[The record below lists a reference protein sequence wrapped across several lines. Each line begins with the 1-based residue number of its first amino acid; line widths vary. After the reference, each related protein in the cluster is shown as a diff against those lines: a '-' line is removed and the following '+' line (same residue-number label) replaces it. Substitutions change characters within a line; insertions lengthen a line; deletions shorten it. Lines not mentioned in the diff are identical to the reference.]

1 VGFIFLCYNI
11 IYMTFNEKNTMS
23 IPSKKDSDYITF
35 VKSLWFFLGKNRYWF
50 LFWVATFVFAQALFF
65 YYIELNAKIINQLI
79 DYSKT
84 KDLNSIYITVALMAA
99 AISISGI
106 IRVTAKGQIAKF
118 SLVMESDVKSLGM
131 TKLMEF
137 PITWHQNENSGNKIQ
152 RLNTGAGH
160 IRTLIAGLNNVV
172 IEGITNLILTIIIFG
187 RLNYRYIIF
196 GLFYTAIIIINE
208 KFFYTRRKV
217 LQKQMLVHQ
226 EANAGL
232 QFETASNILTAK
244 ATNSLS
250 AMNTRVSDSENQAL
264 DVKLKMRKLGTLKW
278 YVMHCITAFTVFA
291 FMYLVIQDYISGLL
305 LIGNVSV
312 MLNYYRQFRESIS
325 NLIVSF
331 DSVEEDRIAINRMY
345 PIFTEQP
352 EIYFGHEPFPIKW
365 DGIHINNASFNYPN
379 QSTDVYA
386 IEKLNI
392 TINKFEKI
400 GIVGHSGAGKSTL
413 AKLLIGLYKLE
424 EGQFNIG
431 STDFYSIEHK
441 SITDNIAIVLQET
454 ELFNMSFTENIT
466 MLKDYDPVRFEQAIN
481 IAQLNEVLEAL
492 PNGSDT
498 LVGEK
503 GYKLSGGQRQRV
515 GIARAIYS
523 NSPIIIFDEAT
534 SALDTTTERL
544 IQDAL
549 DTQLEDKTMIFIAH
563 RLSTLKNMN
572 RIVVFE
578 DGKIIEDGLFNSL
591 LNDNK
596 SIFYELWNAQ
606 VQSK

>member
-1 VGFIFLCYNI
+1 
-11 IYMTFNEKNTMS
+11 MTSKENNSMP
-23 IPSKKDSDYITF
+23 IPTKKVRDYKTF
-35 VKSLWFFLGKNRYWF
+35 VQALWFFLGKNRYWF
-50 LFWVATFVFAQALFF
+50 LFWVATFALSQVFFF
-65 YYIELNAKIINQLI
+65 YYLELNAKIINQLI
-79 DYSKT
+79 DYPKT
-84 KDLNSIYITVALMAA
+84 KDLNSIYFTVGVMAL
-99 AISISGI
+99 AISLSGV
-106 IRVTAKGQIAKF
+106 IRVMAKGQIAKISF
-118 SLVMESDVKSLGM
+118 IMESDVKSLGM

-137 PITWHQNENSGNKIQ
+137 PITWHQKENSGNKIQ
-152 RLNTGAGH
+152 RLNTGAAH
-160 IRTLIAGLNNVV
+160 IRSLLAGLNNVV
-172 IEGITNLILTIIIFG
+172 IPGITSLILTLIVFS
-187 RLNYRYIIF
+187 RLNYKYIIF
-196 GLFYTAIIIINE
+196 GLIYTFIILINE
-208 KFFYTRRKV
+208 KIFYGRRKA
-217 LQKQMLVHQ
+217 LQKQRLVH
-226 EANAGL
+226 EESNAGL

-250 AMNTRVSDSENQAL
+250 AMNTRVSDSERLAL
-264 DVKLKMRKLGTLKW
+264 NVRLQMRKLSSLKW
-278 YVMHCITAFTVFA
+278 YVMHTITAFTVFA
-291 FMYLVIQDYISGLL
+291 YMYLVIQDFVTGML
-305 LIGNVSV
+305 LIGNVSI
-312 MLNYYRQFRESIS
+312 MLAYYRQFRESIQD
-325 NLIVSF
+325 LIVSF

-352 EIYFGHEPFPIKW
+352 EIYFGHEPFPAVW

-379 QSTDVYA
+379 QSSDVYA
-386 IEKLNI
+386 IEKLNVI
-392 TINKFEKI
+392 INKFEKI

-431 STDFYSIEHK
+431 TTDFYSIEHK
-441 SITDNIAIVLQET
+441 LITDNIAIVLQET

-466 MLKDYDPVRFEQAIN
+466 MLKPYDPIRFEQAIN
-481 IAQLNEVLEAL
+481 IAQLNEVLADL
-492 PNGSDT
+492 PSGSET

-549 DTQLEDKTMIFIAH
+549 DTQLSDKTMIFIAH

-578 DGKIIEDGLFNSL
+578 DGKIIEDGLFDVL
-591 LNDNK
+591 VNDQK

-606 VQSK
+606 AQSK